1 MPANNPKNTGKIDLS
16 EGQGRTRVT
25 LEANAIGQ
33 DLIICIYNDSP
44 HMGAVA
50 MGEYDFE
57 HQRAS
62 VSVMTRLGHK
72 DDALAQSC
80 AHDVSRSTHKPV
92 CVIAGVHLDDI
103 TLDEI
108 KLIQS
113 NTHLLVE
120 RLLSQY
126 PLS

>member
-1 MPANNPKNTGKIDLS
+1 LPANDPGKADKFLIS
-16 EGQGRTRVT
+16 EGQDRTRVS
-25 LEANAIGQ
+25 LEASAIGP
-33 DLIICIYNDSP
+33 DLIIRIYNDSP

-50 MGEYDFE
+50 VGEYDFE

-62 VSVMTRLGHK
+62 VSVLTRLGHK

-80 AHDVSRSTHKPV
+80 AHDISRSTHKPV

-113 NTHLLVE
+113 NTRLVVE
-120 RLLSQY
+120 RFLNQY
-126 PLS
+126 LRS